1 MPTVAYARLR
11 RAASPERAGLRAPEL
26 NALVRHVDTLPGEW
40 CAGAV
45 VLAGRGPYVAVEHA
59 AGWAVRYSSYD
70 PQTGRGTELPRRRL
84 VAADTGTVFDLASLS
99 KLFTAIAVLQQ
110 AERGTLDLDTEIDRY
125 AREYGGRKAPEAGLT
140 LRHLLSH
147 TSGLR
152 PELPLYACADR
163 AERLDAL
170 WKEAPETR
178 PGAEERYS
186 DLNLL
191 LAQQVL
197 ELTTGR
203 GLDVLLRDGIL
214 RPLGMDHT
222 RYRPPRSWR
231 RHIAATEDQRTPWAK
246 TDRGMLRGEV
256 HDENAHAMG
265 GVAGH
270 AGLFSTAGDLAVL
283 CRALLTGGA
292 YGTARILAPS
302 SVARLLAPP
311 GLGFE
316 VDQPW
321 FMGELAGP
329 LSEGRAAGH
338 TGFTGTSLVLDPVT
352 DSFLILLANTVHPVR
367 RPADSRPRALAAT
380 HLARAL
386 R

>member
-1 MPTVAYARLR
+1 MAYARLR
-11 RAASPERAGLRAPEL
+11 RAASPERAGLHASGL
-26 NALVRHVDTLPGEW
+26 NALVAHVDTLPGDW

-45 VLAGRGPYVAVEHA
+45 ALAGRGPYVAVEHA

-70 PQTGRGTELPRRRL
+70 ARTGRGTELPRRRW
-84 VAADTGTVFDLASLS
+84 VAAETGTVFDLASLT
-99 KLFTAIAVLQQ
+99 KLFTTIAVMQQ
-110 AERGTLDLDTEIDRY
+110 AERGTVGLDTEIARY
-125 AREYGGRKAPEAGLT
+125 ARRPGGREVPETGIT
-140 LRHLLSH
+140 LRHLLTH

-152 PELPLYACADR
+152 PELPLYEYRDR
-163 AERLDAL
+163 AAQLDAL
-170 WKEAPETR
+170 WHEPPQTR
-178 PGAEERYS
+178 PGADVRYS

-203 GLDVLLRDGIL
+203 RLDQLIRDGIL
-214 RPLGMDHT
+214 RPLGMDRT
-222 RYRPPRSWR
+222 RFRPPRSWR
-231 RHIAATEDQRTPWAK
+231 RHIAATEDQCTPWAK
-246 TDRGMLRGEV
+246 LDRGMLRGEV
-256 HDENAHAMG
+256 HDENAHALG

-270 AGLFSTAGDLAVL
+270 AGLFATAGDLAVL
-283 CRALLTGGA
+283 CRALLTGGG

-302 SVARLLAPP
+302 SVASLLAPP
-311 GLGFE
+311 GLGFG

-352 DSFLILLANTVHPVR
+352 DTFLVLLANTVHPVR
-367 RPADSRPRALAAT
+367 RPADSRPRARAAT
-380 HLARAL
+380 HLARAV